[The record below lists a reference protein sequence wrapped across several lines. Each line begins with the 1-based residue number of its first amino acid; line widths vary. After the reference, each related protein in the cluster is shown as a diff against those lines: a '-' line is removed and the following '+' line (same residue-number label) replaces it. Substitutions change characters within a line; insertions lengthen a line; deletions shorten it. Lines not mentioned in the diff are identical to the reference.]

1 MDACKTIRYQ
11 KTAISYICRNSTG
24 YIITKEGKNIGNIP
38 VFLAETLAVRNA
50 LIQAINNKY
59 SKVIIKSHSLFAR
72 HQSRIDIT

>member
-24 YIITKEGKNIGNIP
+24 YIIIKEGKSIGDVP

-72 HQSRIDIT
+72 HQSRIDII